1 MKFVF
6 SHNFSIEDSFRN
18 KHITSS
24 FDIEDKNISQH
35 FVGEIDIETKDWNI
49 GLIVGSSGSGKT
61 SISYQCFGKSDCLSW
76 DNTKSIVD
84 NFDKSLSIN
93 EIIDCLSSVGLNS
106 APCWLMSFN
115 LLSNG
120 EKMRA
125 ELARLLTEKKD
136 TPIVFDEFTSVV
148 DREVAKITSYS
159 VQKNIRKKNKKFV
172 AVSCHRDIIDWLNP
186 DWVYDT
192 DVKRF
197 FFVQKNKD
205 RPSKLILENV
215 IFPYG
220 ECLKSII
227 I

>member
-6 SHNFSIEDSFRN
+6 SHNFSISDSFRN

-24 FDIEDKNISQH
+24 FDMQDKNISQD
-35 FVGEIDIETKDWNI
+35 FIGEIDIEEKAWNI
-49 GLIVGSSGSGKT
+49 GLIVGSSGSGKS
-61 SISYQCFGKSDCLSW
+61 SISNQCFGKSEFLEW
-76 DNTKSIVD
+76 DNNKSIVD
-84 NFDKSLSIN
+84 NFDKDLSIN
-93 EIIDCLSSVGLNS
+93 DIIECLSSVGLNS
-106 APCWLMSFN
+106 APCWVKPFN

-125 ELARLLTEKKD
+125 ELARLLTQKKD
-136 TPIVFDEFTSVV
+136 KPIIFDEFTSVV

-159 VQKNIRKKNKKFV
+159 VQKNIRKKNRKFV

-186 DWVYDT
+186 DWIYDT

-205 RPSKLILENV
+205 HPSNSISENV
-215 IFPYG
+215 ISLYG
-220 ECLKSII
+220 ECLKSITI
-227 I
+227 